1 VALSRRQAA
10 VRVTAREAAAR
21 VVQRVLTEDVF
32 LSDALHT
39 ELSKQAFEPRDRAL
53 MTELAYGVVRL
64 HPFLAER
71 LGQLAPRGLATGDV
85 LGQAHLWVAAYQ
97 LCMLERVPAFA
108 AIDQVVGTL
117 KRLRGERFAGFAN
130 AVLRRFSELPRP
142 ERASAVRASTPSWL
156 YEALVHSVGEREAG
170 ALLGVEPGSSTADG
184 EVLPHRGLCVRLR
197 PNKTRNHAWV
207 SDSVPGSIC
216 EHARWLPPRG
226 DLRHLSGYTQGDFVV
241 QEEGS
246 QWAALALGARPGE
259 VVYDACAGHGQK
271 ALVIAEQLAGTGRL
285 WASDRSAG
293 KIARLKDEFRRL
305 GMPEPE
311 TRVID
316 LSEGTGDV
324 PANVDRVIVDAPCS
338 GSGTLRRRPEIMFRL
353 VPEDPARLAALSQS
367 LLRNAASR
375 VRPGG
380 RVLFVVCSVLE
391 VETSAVRDALADL
404 LLPAPFDSV
413 AAQRVAGR
421 EATEYRLL
429 PGAHGTDG
437 YYVASFV
444 RRA

>member
-1 VALSRRQAA
+1 M
-10 VRVTAREAAAR
+10 RVTAREAAAR

-32 LSDALHT
+32 LSDALHA
-39 ELSKQAFEPRDRAL
+39 ELSRQAFEPRDRAL
-53 MTELAYGVVRL
+53 LTELAYGVVRL
-64 HPFLAER
+64 HPFLSER
-71 LGQLAPRGLATGDV
+71 LGQLAPRGLAVGDV

-97 LCMLERVPAFA
+97 LSMLERVPAFA
-108 AIDQVVGTL
+108 AIDQAVGSL

-130 AVLRRFSELPRP
+130 AVLRRFAELPRV
-142 ERASAVRASTPSWL
+142 ERAHAVRASTPAWL
-156 YEALVHSVGEREAG
+156 YEALVGSVGEREAN
-170 ALLGVEPGSSTADG
+170 ALLGAEPSALTAEG
-184 EVLPHRGLCVRLR
+184 EALPHRGLCVRLR
-197 PNKTRNHAWV
+197 PNKVHDHPWAAHA
-207 SDSVPGSIC
+207 VPGRVC

-226 DLRHLSGYTQGDFVV
+226 DLRHLPGHAQGDFVV

-259 VVYDACAGHGQK
+259 IVYDACAGHGQK
-271 ALVIAEQLAGTGRL
+271 SLVIAEQLAGTGQL

-293 KIARLKDEFRRL
+293 KLGRLKDEFRRL

-353 VPEDPARLAALSQS
+353 VPDDPPRLAALSQS
-367 LLRNAASR
+367 LLRNAAGR

-391 VETSAVRDALADL
+391 AETSAVRDRLSDL
-404 LLPAPFDSV
+404 LVPAPFDSE
-413 AAQRVAGR
+413 AAQRVAGN